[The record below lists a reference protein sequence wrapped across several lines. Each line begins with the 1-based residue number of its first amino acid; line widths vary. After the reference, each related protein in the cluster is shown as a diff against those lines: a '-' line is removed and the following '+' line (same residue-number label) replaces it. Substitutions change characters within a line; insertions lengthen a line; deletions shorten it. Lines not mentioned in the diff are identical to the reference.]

1 MELLRPLKAR
11 DDGIDAGICICIW
24 HVHPSSLGLVKRNWR
39 VGLPHTLA
47 DRGGGG
53 ASAIGG
59 AERQASGNLAC
70 AGRGEAGGGDGEA
83 KRHVTRPHDVI
94 TCPVVDLARAAEGGN
109 GGAAGHAWLNAAL
122 PPPNGRRRRR
132 KVMEQALKILNIHE
146 TERRKRRRRV

>member
-1 MELLRPLKAR
+1 MYLACPPLVSGSRQKELAR
-11 DDGIDAGICICIW
+11 RSA
-24 HVHPSSLGLVKRNWR
+24 
-39 VGLPHTLA
+39 HTLA

-59 AERQASGNLAC
+59 AEGHASGNSAC

-122 PPPNGRRRRR
+122 PPPNGRR
-132 KVMEQALKILNIHE
+132 
-146 TERRKRRRRV
+146 KRGRLWSRHSRS